1 MRLREKK
8 LPLPLPVRGNL
19 MLTILLPGLSSLLNH
34 PSLLTAAPAAMQT
47 QAFCC
52 VPGDYCGE
60 LAQQE
65 KKKKKKAFFA
75 LKAELK
81 VLGTDSGARPASPAR
96 AAAVFS
102 HCLRMS
108 SHSLSSLL
116 FLLETQRCPATCC
129 GGVRG
134 FVAMSRFLISPCG
147 DGIVALTVY

>member
-1 MRLREKK
+1 
-8 LPLPLPVRGNL
+8 

-47 QAFCC
+47 RAFCC
-52 VPGDYCGE
+52 VPRDYCRE

-65 KKKKKKAFFA
+65 KKKKKKAFFV

-102 HCLRMS
+102 HRLGMS

-116 FLLETQRCPATCC
+116 FLLVTQRCPAMCC
-129 GGVRG
+129 RGVRG